1 MTWLG
6 LPNTKYP
13 LAALHANPRAPAT
26 GRRDVRVSA
35 VARAS
40 AAAPEQ
46 PVRRSRQ
53 ARVTVGRLDY
63 GAPMSEGTPPTSDAR
78 RIGVVGAGSIG
89 TGVCVD
95 LVLNGFHV
103 VLVDVSSEQ
112 LERARASILD
122 TVRLAPMLRRGLP
135 RMTPE
140 QVLAAIELSTEL
152 TAAGDAEFVVENVTE
167 DWETK
172 RGVYRELDVVAAPD
186 TRFGV
191 NTSSIPIGKIAA
203 ETSRADR
210 IVGTHFMNP
219 PYLKDAV
226 EVVRGAETSDETL
239 DYIRELFDVLGKE
252 AIVVGDH
259 PGFVS
264 NRISHLFFNEAAR
277 VVEEQGVDPGTVDR
291 LFKKCFG
298 HPMGPLETA
307 DLIGLDTVVR
317 TLDVLHESYG
327 DAKFAPAGVL
337 REMVRSGRLGRK
349 SGEGFYEYS

>member
-1 MTWLG
+1 MPG
-6 LPNTKYP
+6 D
-13 LAALHANPRAPAT
+13 
-26 GRRDVRVSA
+26 G
-35 VARAS
+35 
-40 AAAPEQ
+40 
-46 PVRRSRQ
+46 
-53 ARVTVGRLDY
+53 
-63 GAPMSEGTPPTSDAR
+63 GTRT
-78 RIGVVGAGSIG
+78 IGVVGAGSIG

-95 LVLNGFHV
+95 LVLHGLRV

-112 LERARASILD
+112 LDRARASILD
-122 TVRLAPMLRRGLP
+122 TVRLAPMLRRALP

-140 QVLAAIELSTEL
+140 QVLGATSFSTDSG
-152 TAAGDAEFVVENVTE
+152 AVAGAEFVVENVTE

-172 RGVYRELDVVAAPD
+172 RTVYRELDAVASPEA
-186 TRFGV
+186 RFGV

-226 EVVRGAETSDETL
+226 EVVRGAETSEETL
-239 DYIRELFDVLGKE
+239 DYVRELFDVLGKE

-277 VVEEQGVDPGTVDR
+277 VVEEQGVDPATVDR

-307 DLIGLDTVVR
+307 DLIGLDTVAL
-317 TLDVLHESYG
+317 TLDSLYESYG
-327 DAKFAPAGVL
+327 DAKFACADLL

-349 SGEGFYEYS
+349 SGEGFYKYS